1 MAKMI
6 DVGAI
11 LDEWPE
17 DANPSW
23 RKLASLLPRYVD
35 QDLRDTVSALT
46 PSGLFGRVSR
56 GEFDVDVPD
65 TPPEPQ
71 PAPADPPHATPC
83 CELRLSVTPEEWRGF
98 MKGAVIACLDH
109 NDFGAA
115 TDVLANLQAFN
126 AANPAPATPEPAEPE
141 REAEPVERKPALWVW
156 RRTTGV
162 WEHSILTG
170 RPPAAIHYIPK
181 TRDGWC
187 PVYE

>member
-56 GEFDVDVPD
+56 GEFDVEA
-65 TPPEPQ
+65 PES
-71 PAPADPPHATPC
+71 A
-83 CELRLSVTPEEWRGF
+83 S
-98 MKGAVIACLDH
+98 
-109 NDFGAA
+109 DF
-115 TDVLANLQAFN
+115 
-126 AANPAPATPEPAEPE
+126 PAEVWMLRHKSGGGFVPSFDQIRDGECYLCVLTE
-141 REAEPVERKPALWVW
+141 REAKILADTQHKRWDMDCEPVRVK
-156 RRTTGV
+156 
-162 WEHSILTG
+162 
-170 RPPAAIHYIPK
+170 
-181 TRDGWC
+181 
-187 PVYE
+187 